1 MLSNIMLYEIY
12 SSFILEIANS
22 FVPLVTA
29 LLYRILS
36 LELVPAY
43 TYMSFGFFV
52 PGMIL
57 ILSGE
62 NASKGGVVKMDF
74 VVYRP

>member
-1 MLSNIMLYEIY
+1 
-12 SSFILEIANS
+12 
-22 FVPLVTA
+22 
-29 LLYRILS
+29 LLYRILE

-43 TYMSFGFFV
+43 TYLGYGFLV

-62 NASKGGVVKMDF
+62 NASKEGEVRMNF
-74 VVYRP
+74 IVYKPENAATSSR